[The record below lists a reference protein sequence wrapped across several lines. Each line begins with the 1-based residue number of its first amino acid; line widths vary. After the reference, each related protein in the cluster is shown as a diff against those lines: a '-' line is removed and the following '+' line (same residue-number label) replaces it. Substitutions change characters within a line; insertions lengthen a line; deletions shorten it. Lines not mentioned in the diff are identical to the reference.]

1 MPSLNRRRVTTNSP
15 APPPNADYK
24 NGILT
29 TLWEMK
35 KDGKADETI
44 KNVGKSLF
52 RLAKLCNL
60 NNPEAVK
67 TFIATFNRKDG
78 YKRALCY
85 AYDCY
90 VKTNGLTWKKPK
102 YWVASKLPR
111 IPLESQINL
120 IISKSSLK
128 LSTAISIS
136 KDTGLRPVECMNL
149 RLRDIDLTKGAV
161 YPTTAKHGSPRVLK
175 LKPKTVTMLR
185 NYLATRHIEIN
196 DNLFSYW
203 NSDKYG
209 EYFRKARNKIAE
221 KMNDETLKTIRLYDL
236 RHYFATMLYKKTND
250 LLFVAQQLGHRNI
263 RNTMIYTQLIQFEND
278 DYTCKVSQNVE
289 RDKELIENGFEYVTE
304 RDGLKIYRKR
314 K

>member
-1 MPSLNRRRVTTNSP
+1 
-15 APPPNADYK
+15 
-24 NGILT
+24 
-29 TLWEMK
+29 MK
-35 KDGKADETI
+35 KDGYADETI

-60 NNPEAVK
+60 DSPDSVK
-67 TFIATFNRKDG
+67 TFIATFDRKDG

-90 VKTNGLTWKKPK
+90 VKANGLTWKKPK

-111 IPLESQINL
+111 IPLESEIDL

-149 RLRDIDLTKGAV
+149 RLRDLDLNKGAV
-161 YPTTAKHGSPRVLK
+161 YPATAKHGSPRVLK

-203 NSDKYG
+203 TPEKYG
-209 EYFRKARNKIAE
+209 DYFRTARNKIAK
-221 KMNDETLKTIRLYDL
+221 KMNNETLKTIRLYDL

-278 DYTCKVSQNVE
+278 DYICKVSQTVE